1 MPSSLRL
8 PRAAL
13 VAAAALL
20 ALSAAGIVAASGSAL
35 PAGQK
40 HEASASFVAGT
51 QLPTLA
57 FEKTLP
63 AE

>member
-1 MPSSLRL
+1 MLSSLRS

-20 ALSAAGIVAASGSAL
+20 ALSAAGIASASASVL
-35 PAGQK
+35 PAGQE
-40 HEASASFVAGT
+40 HQASSSFVAGT

-57 FEKTLP
+57 LEEPLP